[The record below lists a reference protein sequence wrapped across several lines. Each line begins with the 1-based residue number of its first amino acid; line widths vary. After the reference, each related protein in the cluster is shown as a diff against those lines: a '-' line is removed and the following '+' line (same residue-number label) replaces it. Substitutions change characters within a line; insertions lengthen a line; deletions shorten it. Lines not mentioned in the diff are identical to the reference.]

1 MRSAPAAPSLA
12 ALSLALALAAVS
24 CGGGGRAPARSGD
37 AGAAGT
43 SPAPAPAAPAGP
55 ADASAPGAGDA
66 AATGPELRAVSTD
79 ALLREVRGS
88 GARATLLNVWATWC
102 QPCRAEFPE
111 LLRVERDYRDRG
123 LRLVLVSTDFDP
135 VAPRAFLAERGVD
148 FASFYKEDDDQRF
161 IDGLSPQWSG
171 ALPATFVYDAGGR
184 LVRFWEGRAAYSA
197 FEEAV
202 LEALAASDPATP
214 EGPP

>member
-1 MRSAPAAPSLA
+1 MRSAAVAPFLA
-12 ALSLALALAAVS
+12 ALALALAAAS
-24 CGGGGRAPARSGD
+24 CGGGRD
-37 AGAAGT
+37 TAGT
-43 SPAPAPAAPAGP
+43 GAVGAPGTAEAPAAPAP
-55 ADASAPGAGDA
+55 APDAPGPGAGDA

-79 ALLREVRGS
+79 GLLREVRGS

-171 ALPATFVYDAGGR
+171 ALPATFVYDADGR
-184 LVRFWEGRAAYSA
+184 LIRFWEGRAEYSA
-197 FEEAV
+197 FEQAV

-214 EGPP
+214 EEHP